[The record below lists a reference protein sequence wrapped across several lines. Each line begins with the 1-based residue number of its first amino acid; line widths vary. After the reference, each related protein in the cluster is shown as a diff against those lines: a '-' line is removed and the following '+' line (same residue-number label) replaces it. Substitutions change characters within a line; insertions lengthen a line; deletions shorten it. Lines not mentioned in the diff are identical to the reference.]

1 MTPINNVS
9 GTENI
14 FSKDSSQPKNVT
26 DKYSPKDTIEISD
39 SAKVFSNIDK
49 FFNLSDSNRTDLSDM
64 NDSEKKEFLKTIG
77 NLLKKGFMG
86 YEKLKV
92 KGKVEK
98 HFIETEIGD
107 ERLKGAKHVNEDT
120 NTD

>member
-1 MTPINNVS
+1 MTPINNVT
-9 GTENI
+9 GAENI
-14 FSKDSSQPKNVT
+14 FNTDFNQVKDVTNSS
-26 DKYSPKDTIEISD
+26 SPKDTIEISD

-49 FFNLSDSNRTDLSDM
+49 IFDVNNPDRLNLSEM
-64 NDSEKKEFLKTIG
+64 NDAEKKEFLNTVR

-86 YEKLKV
+86 YETLKV

-107 ERLKGAKHVNEDT
+107 ERLKGAKVYTKDKSL
-120 NTD
+120 D